1 MRVQAGARFQLLFLP
16 AVYYH
21 ALLLLLPPSFWW
33 DHDDHAE
40 LIDVRAV
47 GDNTYWAV
55 GGVISSSDLT
65 ATFYVSTD
73 NGNSWKQDTTI
84 DNYFAVGIDCN
95 VAASSYTCW
104 AVLQDS
110 NSNTWVASAS
120 S

>member
-1 MRVQAGARFQLLFLP
+1 
-16 AVYYH
+16 
-21 ALLLLLPPSFWW
+21 
-33 DHDDHAE
+33 
-40 LIDVRAV
+40 V

-65 ATFYVSTD
+65 ASFYVSTD

-84 DNYFAVGIDCN
+84 DNYFAVGIGEWWWTLIWHEWWVAWRFWSRPHTPLLLLLLSSPPADCN
-95 VAASSYTCW
+95 VASSSYTCW